1 VVLQVIFLSIVIYV
15 MFYSCT
21 EPASLNILVVFCNIA
36 VLVVAEA
43 LGDLAVP
50 IVRLIVV

>member
-1 VVLQVIFLSIVIYV
+1 MS
-15 MFYSCT
+15 YSYT
-21 EPASLNILVVFCNIA
+21 EPISLNILIVFYNIA
-36 VLVVAEA
+36 VLVVAEV

>member
-1 VVLQVIFLSIVIYV
+1 MSYSYV
-15 MFYSCT
+15 
-21 EPASLNILVVFCNIA
+21 EPVSPNILIVFYNIA

-50 IVRLIVV
+50 IIQLIVV